1 MPPQGYPCLGADNRT
16 DLDSFAIPYGGR
28 VISMAINLRQKVELF
43 TEDDMWSTDAH
54 ITIPPDAT
62 TDLVYPILEEYGIN
76 GMHHSNLISSFDGVI
91 GAGLGSSA
99 SFAVCLI
106 GAIHRALHIPLERT
120 TIARKAFEIEVGTLG
135 WLGGR
140 QDQWASAFGGFN
152 LMEFGQEVKVT
163 SLSRKWA
170 ENLLPFLLLV
180 YAGGRRE
187 SRTLQE
193 GLRVLTSE
201 QIDTLTKIKEKTYTA
216 MEYFESYN
224 IEGLGRVLDET
235 WQLKKQSNKGVSNSQ
250 VDRIYEIAIKA
261 GAWGGKIMGAG
272 QAGYM
277 LFMCDKTKRENVV
290 QELKKENVEEVYFE
304 ADYTGLSTRIL

>member
-106 GAIHRALHIPLERT
+106 GALHRALNIPLERH
-120 TIARKAFEIEVGTLG
+120 TIANMAYEIEVERLN
-135 WLGGR
+135 WYGGK
-140 QDQWASAFGGFN
+140 QDQWAAAFGGFN
-152 LMEFGQEVKVT
+152 LLEIDEEVKVT
-163 SLSRKWA
+163 GLSRRWA

-180 YAGGRRE
+180 YIGGRRE
-187 SRTLQE
+187 GRTIQE
-193 GLRVLTSE
+193 GLRVLTQE
-201 QIDTLTKIKEKTYTA
+201 QIDTLTRVKEKTYA
-216 MEYFESYN
+216 AIEYLKSYN
-224 IEGLGRVLDET
+224 IEGLGKILHDT
-235 WQLKKQSNKGVSNSQ
+235 WELKKQSNKQVSNFR
-250 VDRIYEIAIKA
+250 VDQIYEVARKA

-272 QAGYM
+272 SQGYM
-277 LFMCDKTKRENVV
+277 FFLVDKNKHKNVIKA
-290 QELKKENVEEVYFE
+290 LAKEGIEEIDFSI
-304 ADYTGLSTRIL
+304 DWNGLETRII